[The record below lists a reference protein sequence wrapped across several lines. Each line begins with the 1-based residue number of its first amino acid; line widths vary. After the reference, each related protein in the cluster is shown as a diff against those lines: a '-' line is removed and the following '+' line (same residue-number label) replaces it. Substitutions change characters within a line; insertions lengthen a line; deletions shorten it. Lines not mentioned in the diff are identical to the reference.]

1 MTAARRRSETGAVA
15 ASAAYVPEPRSLLG
29 RGARKLLRDKGGVF
43 GLSVTLALV
52 LVALSAPVIAPYDP
66 LEIGADIP
74 LAAPSIVHPF
84 GTDELGRDV
93 LSRIIFGAQISV
105 SVAFLSGFASLL
117 TGVPLGL
124 VAAFRRGKVDAAISS
139 LFDTIFAFPAVLLGI
154 ALVAL
159 LGSGI
164 PNVVVAVA
172 IINIPQV
179 GRLTRVAVQTQLA
192 QEYVEAARAT
202 GATGLQIAARH
213 ILPNIVPL
221 LLVQTTVTMAGAVLL
236 EAAFSF
242 LGLGS
247 RPPTPSWGSML
258 DGGRAFLAA
267 APWLGI
273 FPGLAISAMVLA
285 LNSLGDALQAALDP
299 RRP

>member
-1 MTAARRRSETGAVA
+1 MNAARPRGERVA
-15 ASAAYVPEPRSLLG
+15 ATASVVYAPAEPGLLARSG
-29 RGARKLLRDKGGVF
+29 RKLLRDRGGAF
-43 GLSVTLALV
+43 GLGVTIALL
-52 LVALSAPVIAPYDP
+52 LVALSAPLIAPYDP
-66 LEIGADIP
+66 FEIGADIP
-74 LAAPSIVHPF
+74 LSAPSAAHPF

-93 LSRIIFGAQISV
+93 LSRIVFGAQISL
-105 SVAFLSGFASLL
+105 SVAFLSGFASLVA
-117 TGVPLGL
+117 GVPLG
-124 VAAFRRGKVDAAISS
+124 VIAAFRRGAVDAAIGS

-164 PNVVVAVA
+164 PNVVLAVAV
-172 IINIPQV
+172 INVPTV

-192 QEYVEAARAT
+192 QDYVEAARAI
-202 GATGLQIAARH
+202 GANGLGIAARH
-213 ILPNIVPL
+213 VLPNIAPP

-247 RPPTPSWGSML
+247 RPPTPSWGAML

-273 FPGLAISAMVLA
+273 FPGLAISLMVLG

-299 RRP
+299 RR

>member
-1 MTAARRRSETGAVA
+1 VGGAARATAEAGLLRRSA
-15 ASAAYVPEPRSLLG
+15 L
-29 RGARKLLRDKGGVF
+29 KLLRDPGGRF
-43 GLSVTLALV
+43 GLAVTGALIV
-52 LVALSAPVIAPYDP
+52 VALAAPALAPYDP
-66 LEIGADIP
+66 FEIGADVP
-74 LAAPSIVHPF
+74 LTAPSAAHPF

-93 LSRIIFGAQISV
+93 LSRIVFGAQISL
-105 SVAFLSGFASLL
+105 SVALLSGLASLL
-117 TGVPLGL
+117 VGVLLGAI
-124 VAAFRRGKVDAAISS
+124 AAFRRGAVDAAIGS

-172 IINIPQV
+172 IINVPTV
-179 GRLTRVAVQTQLA
+179 GRLTRVAVLSQLA
-192 QEYVEAARAT
+192 QDYVAAARSI
-202 GATGLQIAARH
+202 GARTLDIAVRH
-213 ILPNIVPL
+213 VLPNITPP
-221 LLVQTTVTMAGAVLL
+221 LLVQATVTMAGAVLL

-258 DGGRAFLAA
+258 DGGRAFLAS

-273 FPGLAISAMVLA
+273 FPGVSISLMVLA

-299 RRP
+299 RRT

>member
-1 MTAARRRSETGAVA
+1 
-15 ASAAYVPEPRSLLG
+15 
-29 RGARKLLRDKGGVF
+29 
-43 GLSVTLALV
+43 
-52 LVALSAPVIAPYDP
+52 
-66 LEIGADIP
+66 
-74 LAAPSIVHPF
+74 
-84 GTDELGRDV
+84 
-93 LSRIIFGAQISV
+93 
-105 SVAFLSGFASLL
+105 
-117 TGVPLGL
+117 
-124 VAAFRRGKVDAAISS
+124 VDAAIGS

-164 PNVVVAVA
+164 PNVVLAVA
-172 IINIPQV
+172 AINVPTV

-192 QEYVEAARAT
+192 QDYVEAARAI
-202 GATGLQIAARH
+202 GANGPEIAVRH
-213 ILPNIVPL
+213 VLPNIAPP

-247 RPPTPSWGSML
+247 RPPTPSWGAML

-273 FPGLAISAMVLA
+273 FPGLAISLMVLG

>member
-1 MTAARRRSETGAVA
+1 MTSLPTSGRSAPVAAAAGVAPAPQSVPARTAAR
-15 ASAAYVPEPRSLLG
+15 
-29 RGARKLLRDKGGVF
+29 LLRDQGGVF
-43 GLSVTLALV
+43 GLAVLGALV
-52 LVALSAPVIAPYDP
+52 LVALAAPVIAPYDP
-66 LEIGADIP
+66 FEIGADVP
-74 LAAPSIVHPF
+74 LTAPSGAHPF

-93 LSRIIFGAQISV
+93 LSRIMFGAQISL
-105 SVAFLSGFASLL
+105 SVAFLSAFASLL
-117 TGVPLGL
+117 AGVPLGL

-139 LFDTIFAFPAVLLGI
+139 LFDTVFAFPAVLLGI
-154 ALVAL
+154 ALVGV
-159 LGSGI
+159 LGSGV
-164 PNVVVAVA
+164 PNVVLAVA
-172 IINIPQV
+172 IINVPQV
-179 GRLTRVAVQTQLA
+179 GRLARVAVQTQLA
-192 QEYVEAARAT
+192 QDYVEAARAV
-202 GATGLQIAARH
+202 GATASQVARRH
-213 ILPNIVPL
+213 VLPNIVPP
-221 LLVQTTVTMAGAVLL
+221 LLVQATVTMAGAVLL

-273 FPGLAISAMVLA
+273 FPGLAISVMVLA